1 MRSGRCQVWKTFV
14 SGKNGRPGWAASFVR
29 ASSSARARSSS
40 RITSQ
45 MTQRYAE
52 VVLAALEAADAT
64 LAAARGGRPELPR

>member
-1 MRSGRCQVWKTFV
+1 
-14 SGKNGRPGWAASFVR
+14 
-29 ASSSARARSSS
+29 
-40 RITSQ
+40 